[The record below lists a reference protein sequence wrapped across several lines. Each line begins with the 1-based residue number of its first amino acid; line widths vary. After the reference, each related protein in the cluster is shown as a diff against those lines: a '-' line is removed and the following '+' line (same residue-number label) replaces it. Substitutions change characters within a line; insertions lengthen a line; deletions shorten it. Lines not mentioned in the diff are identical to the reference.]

1 MLYTPSKIHFIFQ
14 IPENLI
20 KNTSQSWWWLF
31 FAVQHLLI
39 FLASIKSK
47 KSLYKTIYLCV
58 YVSHQYDFFIKKC
71 VLLVTLLT
79 GFCLQAKQSFTRS
92 EVVVFVVE
100 HAQVLLEQY
109 NAQQTSVVWCRFNGT
124 QRGKIF
130 IVCTYIYI
138 FLYTYIFFIKNIND
152 IICKLNE
159 QMYYLALQN

>member
-14 IPENLI
+14 IPENPI

-92 EVVVFVVE
+92 EVVVCSRTC
-100 HAQVLLEQY
+100 
-109 NAQQTSVVWCRFNGT
+109 TSSIGT
-124 QRGKIF
+124 IQRATDFSRLMSLRRNTKR
-130 IVCTYIYI
+130 
-138 FLYTYIFFIKNIND
+138 
-152 IICKLNE
+152 
-159 QMYYLALQN
+159 

>member
-1 MLYTPSKIHFIFQ
+1 MLYTSSKIHFIFQ
-14 IPENLI
+14 IPENPI

-92 EVVVFVVE
+92 EVVVCSRTC
-100 HAQVLLEQY
+100 
-109 NAQQTSVVWCRFNGT
+109 TSSIGT
-124 QRGKIF
+124 IQRATDF
-130 IVCTYIYI
+130 SR
-138 FLYTYIFFIKNIND
+138 L
-152 IICKLNE
+152 
-159 QMYYLALQN
+159 MSLQRNTKR

>member
-1 MLYTPSKIHFIFQ
+1 MLIYSIKNTFYFPDSRK
-14 IPENLI
+14 PN

-39 FLASIKSK
+39 LFASIKSK

-92 EVVVFVVE
+92 EVVVCSRTC
-100 HAQVLLEQY
+100 
-109 NAQQTSVVWCRFNGT
+109 TSSIGT
-124 QRGKIF
+124 IQRATDF
-130 IVCTYIYI
+130 SR
-138 FLYTYIFFIKNIND
+138 L
-152 IICKLNE
+152 
-159 QMYYLALQN
+159 MSLQRNTKR

>member
-1 MLYTPSKIHFIFQ
+1 MLYTSSKIHFIFQ
-14 IPENLI
+14 IPENPI

-130 IVCTYIYI
+130 IVCIYIYI

-152 IICKLNE
+152 IICKLNV
-159 QMYYLALQN
+159 QMYYLSLQN